1 MADSNPENPP
11 KPAHPE
17 PVEGP
22 PPTLAQSETPL
33 DPPPA
38 RVLRQA
44 QDERGLEKRKKSGIA
59 GILVDYGPLLLFF
72 AVYKYSSPADHN
84 EMIQEVAAVIK
95 GTLAFMAGA
104 IAALVFSVLRYKH
117 VAPMLWLSTV
127 LIVAFGTMTYFL
139 RDPVWIQIKPTAI
152 YLLFAGAL
160 LIGAARGKA
169 LLKILLGAAFEG
181 LDDAG
186 WLILSRNWGWCFLGF
201 AAANEV
207 LRHYFNV
214 QNNNFGSWIT
224 LKLWLFMPA
233 SFLFT
238 FAHMPMLMRHGLA
251 SESEDEAK

>member
-1 MADSNPENPP
+1 MAESVP
-11 KPAHPE
+11 
-17 PVEGP
+17 
-22 PPTLAQSETPL
+22 
-33 DPPPA
+33 
-38 RVLRQA
+38 
-44 QDERGLEKRKKSGIA
+44 RKKSGLA

-72 AVYKYSSPADHN
+72 AVYKVNAPADHN
-84 EMIQEVAAVIK
+84 EIGQEVGAVIK

-104 IAALVFSVLRYKH
+104 IAALVFSLARYKH
-117 VAPMLWLSTV
+117 VAPMLWLSTM

-139 RDPVWIQIKPTAI
+139 HDPFWIQIKPTAI

-160 LIGAARGKA
+160 LIGAWRGKA

-186 WLILSRNWGWCFLGF
+186 WLILSRNWGWCFLAF
-201 AAANEV
+201 AAVNEV

-214 QNNNFGSWIT
+214 QNNNFGTWIT

-251 SESEDEAK
+251 SEGEDEAKSDTPH